1 MSAPQALQQP
11 DFNVRAHS
19 VYDLEKTL
27 VKFIKQLV
35 EPYRFD
41 NPTLNLAQQPGAFP
55 KDYRPA
61 EPPVSFDPTARAQTL
76 ALKVAPRVERGRV
89 PRTVTGEIAVDR
101 LPDVPAVIIQATAA
115 SIAMNDSHTS
125 KDVTVRI
132 LVNAYDENPDSGGY
146 QDCINII
153 EALEIALT
161 SFGWGALNGA
171 YPLIFPIEWKLVEE
185 DTFPHYIAEMTTH
198 WQLPAGRPL
207 PDIDLWTLAPGEAH
221 EFKLERTPTKIEDII
236 P

>member
-1 MSAPQALQQP
+1 MIPEPLTSP
-11 DFNVRAHS
+11 DFGVRAHS

-27 VKFIKQLV
+27 VEFIKQLV

-55 KDYRPA
+55 KSYDPD

-89 PRTVTGEIAVDR
+89 PRTVTGEIAIDR
-101 LPDVPAVIIQATAA
+101 LPDVPAILIQAVSATVSLA
-115 SIAMNDSHTS
+115 DSHTQ

-132 LVNAYDENPDSGGY
+132 LVNAYDENPNSGGY
-146 QDCINII
+146 QDCVNIV

-161 SFGWGALNGA
+161 SFGWAALNGA
-171 YPLIFPIEWKLVEE
+171 YPLIFPIDWKLIEE

-198 WQLPAGRPL
+198 WQLPAGRPM
-207 PDIDLWTLAPGEAH
+207 PDIDSWTLAPGESH
-221 EFKLERTPTKIEDII
+221 DYKLEFKPIEGI
-236 P
+236 PP

>member
-1 MSAPQALQQP
+1 MTPVPLTSP
-11 DFNVRAHS
+11 DFGVRAHS
-19 VYDLEKTL
+19 VYDLEVTL

-35 EPYRFD
+35 DPYRFD

-55 KDYRPA
+55 KSYDPDS
-61 EPPVSFDPTARAQTL
+61 PPVSYDPTARAQTL

-101 LPDVPAVIIQATAA
+101 LPDVPAILVQAVAA
-115 SIAMNDSHTS
+115 TVSLADSHTS
-125 KDVTVRI
+125 KNVTARI

-146 QDCINII
+146 QDCTNII

-161 SFGWGALNGA
+161 SFGSGALNDA
-171 YPLIFPIEWKLVEE
+171 YPLIFPIEWKLIEE
-185 DTFPHYIAEMTTH
+185 DTFPHYIAEMTTN
-198 WQLPAGRPL
+198 WQLPAGRPM
-207 PDIDLWTLAPGEAH
+207 PDIDPWMLAPGESLEH
-221 EFKLERTPTKIEDII
+221 RLERAPTQIEEFD